1 MVKHMRTGAHMIF
14 HVETMVP
21 DFSKYDNK
29 ILPLKDLVF
38 KRDKLLTD
46 FKTLVKPDEDYD
58 LAKNKGL
65 YHLHSDFNVGILMN
79 MKDPDTDDEIV

>member
-1 MVKHMRTGAHMIF
+1 MLILLSIK
-14 HVETMVP
+14 
-21 DFSKYDNK
+21 KYVSTNSF
-29 ILPLKDLVF
+29 VF

-79 MKDPDTDDEIV
+79 M